1 MMGMGVG
8 LLVLLLIGGLIL
20 AVVVGVVVLIVTQS
34 GDGIARRRSRAR
46 EVLDERL
53 ARGEITAEEY
63 RQLLAE
69 IEE

>member
-20 AVVVGVVVLIVTQS
+20 AVIVGVVVLIVTQS